1 VKGAARIDCKSFFF
15 FFFWEAGGVGGRL
28 GQPYV
33 NLIDWQRELEPRRLL
48 VECISF
54 YIIRSGG
61 HLVGYIGNYRLNIQ
75 GRKRD
80 RERQKWNQKG
90 GKKTK

>member
-1 VKGAARIDCKSFFF
+1 MKGAARIDSKS

-33 NLIDWQRELEPRRLL
+33 NLIDWQRARRLL

-61 HLVGYIGNYRLNIQ
+61 HLVGYIGNYRLNIY
-75 GRKRD
+75 RAETKM
-80 RERQKWNQKG
+80 ESKG
-90 GKKTK
+90 GKKKTK